1 MARNRKP
8 PSGRTI
14 VTSDGSPGWEAAGN
28 KETGNK
34 EDIVH
39 VTDQFFTS
47 FPITTCSDSNYA
59 SLYQSNFI
67 DSHTPYIAFTPSLYA
82 SPSKRLATPPL
93 VLNFNSVLNLLYFR
107 G

>member
-1 MARNRKP
+1 LILSLYHNYTAAMARNRKP

-47 FPITTCSDSNYA
+47 FP
-59 SLYQSNFI
+59 
-67 DSHTPYIAFTPSLYA
+67 
-82 SPSKRLATPPL
+82 LA
-93 VLNFNSVLNLLYFR
+93 
-107 G
+107 

>member
-47 FPITTCSDSNYA
+47 FP
-59 SLYQSNFI
+59 
-67 DSHTPYIAFTPSLYA
+67 
-82 SPSKRLATPPL
+82 LA
-93 VLNFNSVLNLLYFR
+93 
-107 G
+107 